1 MLGAVHSNPGEHF
14 HLVLGEGILI
24 LHSFLVCLIL
34 SLPDV
39 KNNSPYCL
47 LYSSHDVSLAN
58 SVLNQLT
65 IAQLMLLFIL
75 ITYLPDIVL
84 ILK

>member
-14 HLVLGEGILI
+14 HLVLEERILI
-24 LHSFLVCLIL
+24 SCGFFMCLTL
-34 SLPDV
+34 SLPDLLS
-39 KNNSPYCL
+39 NSPYFL

-65 IAQLMLLFIL
+65 IAQLILLFIL